1 MFRWGP
7 VPSARV
13 SVLQHLSGAAIFFSS
28 SFLRVG
34 VARTGATRAAWPF
47 DRQGPPCET
56 WRLDHILFTRRTLRP
71 KIVWSALESD
81 PLACRVGLP
90 NAHCPSDHLPVGA
103 SFEFAPP
110 TAIDEPKRAD
120 IAARL
125 KQLEAAQ
132 VEQVNRLHKALCDEE
147 AQLSSPVLTGKD
159 RKKSREQPP
168 AEVLHYLAPCL
179 MWHSEKDHARQKQVS
194 LLLSTSADACVPL
207 HPIDGASIGRFHPI
221 TQIMAL
227 WPAYQVMEFI
237 RGKRQ
242 RQKALKLLQ
251 QSEREK
257 FVRSLEGEAEQDML
271 DDVLRATRNVQID
284 EWIDGHVNA

>member
-168 AEVLHYLAPCL
+168 AEV
-179 MWHSEKDHARQKQVS
+179 
-194 LLLSTSADACVPL
+194 
-207 HPIDGASIGRFHPI
+207 
-221 TQIMAL
+221 
-227 WPAYQVMEFI
+227 MEFI